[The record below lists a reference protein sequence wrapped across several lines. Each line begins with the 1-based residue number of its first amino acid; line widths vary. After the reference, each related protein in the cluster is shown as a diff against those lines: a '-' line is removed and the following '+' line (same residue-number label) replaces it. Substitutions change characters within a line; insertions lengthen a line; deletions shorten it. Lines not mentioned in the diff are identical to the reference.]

1 MNPLEDKLRARIRE
15 QGPIPFRDFMEAAL
29 YDPEHGYYMRRV
41 DIGSRGDYLT
51 SAHVHPIFGELLAE
65 KFLELFRHL
74 DATSW
79 TLLEWGAGT
88 GRLAA
93 DLLAAFE
100 QRPEARPVQYLICE
114 ISPRLRDEQQR
125 LLSHYAHVIW
135 VNERELESAS
145 FTGIL
150 FSNELLDAFPVHRV
164 LREGR
169 TWQELYV
176 TLRGEAFAW
185 TLGELTRPE
194 IARYFEEIGIELDD
208 GQIAD
213 VAFDIVPWLE
223 RVASLLKRGYV
234 VTIDYGDT
242 ADRLYDRRRLQ
253 GTLRCFSGRHLLTDP
268 LVRVGEQD
276 ITASVDFTLVAWAG
290 QRVGLEVVGFTTQRE
305 LLLELGLLE
314 RASAWLE
321 KVGDSVEALASRLAL
336 KHFLLP
342 GDLGEQF
349 KVLIQKKRALG
360 EPPCGDSTGGSPC
373 DVPEGVRL
381 RESRCG
387 IPPKMA

>member
-1 MNPLEDKLRARIRE
+1 MNPLEEKLRVRIRE
-15 QGPIPFRDFMEAAL
+15 RGPIPFRDFMEAAL

-41 DIGSRGDYLT
+41 AIGPRGDYLT
-51 SAHVHPIFGELLAE
+51 SPHVHPIFGELLAE
-65 KFLELFRHL
+65 KFRALFRHL
-74 DATSW
+74 DVTSW

-100 QRPEARPVQYLICE
+100 QRPEARPVRYLIYE
-114 ISPRLRDEQQR
+114 ISPRLRDEQQQ
-125 LLSHYAHVIW
+125 LLSHYAHVTW

-176 TLRGEAFAW
+176 TLHGEAFAW

-223 RVASLLKRGYV
+223 RVAAILERGYV

-242 ADRLYDRRRLQ
+242 ADRLYDRRRPQ
-253 GTLRCFSGRHLLTDP
+253 GTLRCFSRRHLLSDP

-290 QRVGLEVVGFTTQRE
+290 RRVGLDVVEFTTQRE

-314 RASAWLE
+314 QASAWME
-321 KVGDSVEALASRLAL
+321 KAGDSVEALASRLAL

-342 GDLGEQF
+342 SDLGEQF

-360 EPPCGDSTGGSPC
+360 EPPCDA
-373 DVPEGVRL
+373 PEGLRL
-381 RESRCG
+381 
-387 IPPKMA
+387 

>member
-1 MNPLEDKLRARIRE
+1 MNPLEEKLRARIRE
-15 QGPIPFRDFMEAAL
+15 QGPIPFREFMEAAL
-29 YDPEHGYYMRRV
+29 YDPEHGYYMRRA
-41 DIGSRGDYLT
+41 DIGSQGDYLT

-65 KFLELFRHL
+65 KFLSLFRSL

-100 QRPEARPVQYLICE
+100 QKPEARPVRYLICE
-114 ISPRLRDEQQR
+114 ISPRFRDEQRQ
-125 LLSHYAHVIW
+125 LLSGSAHVAW
-135 VNERELESAS
+135 VSERDLRPAS
-145 FTGIL
+145 FTGII

-164 LREGR
+164 LRER
-169 TWQELYV
+169 NVWRELYV

-194 IARYFEEIGIELDD
+194 IAQYFEEIGIELAD

-223 RVASLLKRGYV
+223 RVASLLERGYV

-242 ADRLYDRRRLQ
+242 ADQLYDRRHFQ
-253 GTLRCFSGRHLLTDP
+253 GTLRCFSGRRLLSDP

-290 QRVGLEVVGFTTQRE
+290 RRVGLDVVEFTTQRE

-314 RASAWLE
+314 RASAWVE
-321 KVGDSVEALASRLAL
+321 RAGDSVEALASRLAL

-349 KVLIQKKRALG
+349 KVLIQKKRAFG
-360 EPPCGDSTGGSPC
+360 EPPCEDSTGRSSC
-373 DVPEGVRL
+373 DVPEGVR
-381 RESRCG
+381 
-387 IPPKMA
+387 P